1 MEMTMMAGLVA
12 QGEEAAI
19 VAVTPVAVAARTA
32 VLAEE
37 GMTMTVTM
45 IDEKIEPRL
54 LIGRSGDSRS
64 TSELCGGDVV
74 KVMTTSKLLLL
85 MISCH
90 KPLNKVAITRDT

>member
-12 QGEEAAI
+12 QGEEVAI

-54 LIGRSGDSRS
+54 LIGRSGDSGS
-64 TSELCGGDVV
+64 TNELCGGDVGEGNDHV
-74 KVMTTSKLLLL
+74 KAVVAHDKLSQAL
-85 MISCH
+85 
-90 KPLNKVAITRDT
+90 TRDT